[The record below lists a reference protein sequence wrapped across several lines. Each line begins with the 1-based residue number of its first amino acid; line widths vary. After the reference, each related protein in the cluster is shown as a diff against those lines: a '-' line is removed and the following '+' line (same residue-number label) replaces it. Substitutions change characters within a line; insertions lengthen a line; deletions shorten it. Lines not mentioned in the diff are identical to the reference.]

1 MTKENDTKKCYIY
14 TRVSTAM
21 QTDGYSLDAQERKLH
36 DYAEYNNLKIVGK
49 YSDEGRSGKSVE
61 GRPEFLR
68 MMDDIEA
75 HKDDVSYVLVFKLSR
90 FGRNAKDVLVNLE
103 TMQSNDVNL
112 ICVEDG
118 IDSSKD
124 AGKLIISVLA
134 SVAEI
139 ERENI
144 AAQTF
149 AGRQE
154 KAAKG
159 LWNGG
164 KAPYGYNLIK
174 GSGKLEINESEAK
187 IVKVI
192 FDKFVNENLTPDKIS
207 KFLND
212 HYKRIPVQKNDKSL
226 FTANFVRKILDN
238 ETYSGYIVYG
248 KTRSVQ
254 DKKDR
259 SKVHRIKN
267 DEYIKVLG
275 THTPIIT
282 TEIWD
287 IAYKMR
293 QKSKEHHRK
302 NKTRY
307 TDHTYPLTG
316 LIVCPDCG
324 CKMNGYSSSK
334 KNPNKGGMYKTTFA
348 YKCRNNKSQRG
359 YICNFNRQLNEE
371 AMCNAVLEIIH
382 RISTNDK
389 FKVLISEKIGASV
402 DVSELE
408 KQKQNYEK
416 NIRSANRTIESLGN
430 QLDALDFDD
439 ELYFVQ
445 FEDLNNRRLNAMKR
459 LVELQRDIENV
470 EQQISTIKENQLTQD
485 AIYTILLNFDYL
497 FNKFNVDEKKKCLH
511 DMIESIEIRNDLGA
525 GKQGR
530 IDYSKVITSI
540 KFKFP
545 INIKENELTDIYLTN
560 ENTDETVVLL
570 SRSRVGTTG
579 LLSEQQA

>member
-1 MTKENDTKKCYIY
+1 MNRESITKNCYIY

-36 DYAEYNNLKIVGK
+36 DYAEYNNLNIVGK
-49 YSDEGRSGKSVE
+49 YSDEGKSGKSVE

-68 MMDDIEA
+68 MMDDIEL
-75 HKDDVSYVLVFKLSR
+75 HKDNVSYVLVFKLSR

-164 KAPYGYNLIK
+164 KAPYGYNLVK
-174 GSGKLEINESEAK
+174 GSGKLEINENEAE

-192 FDKFVNENLTPDKIS
+192 FDKFVNESLSPDKIS

-212 HYKRIPVQKNDKSL
+212 HYKRIPVQKHDKNL
-226 FTANFVRKILDN
+226 FTSNFVRKILDN
-238 ETYSGYIVYG
+238 ETYCGYIVYG

-259 SKVHRIKN
+259 SKVHRVKN
-267 DEYIKVLG
+267 DEYIKTIG
-275 THTPIIT
+275 THTPLISS
-282 TEIWD
+282 EIWN
-287 IAYKMR
+287 IAYSKR
-293 QKSKEHHRK
+293 QASKEQHRK
-302 NKTRY
+302 NKTRC
-307 TDHTYPLTG
+307 TDHTYPLSG

-324 CKMNGYSSSK
+324 SKMNGYSSSK

-359 YICNFNRQLNEE
+359 YVCGFNRQLNEE

-382 RISTNDK
+382 RISSNDK

-402 DVSELE
+402 DVSELQ

-416 NIRSANRTIESLGN
+416 NVRSANRTIENLGY
-430 QLDALDFDD
+430 QLDSLDFDD
-439 ELYFVQ
+439 ELYAVQ
-445 FEDLNNRRLNAMKR
+445 YDDLNNRRLNAMKR
-459 LVELQRDIENV
+459 LVELQRNIENV
-470 EQQISTIKENQLTQD
+470 EQQISTIKENQLTKD
-485 AIYTILLNFDYL
+485 AIYTLLLNFDYL
-497 FNKFNVDEKKKCLH
+497 FQKFDIDEKKRCLH
-511 DMIESIEIRNDLGA
+511 DMIDSIELRKDLGD

-530 IDYSKVITSI
+530 IDYSNVIASI

-545 INIKENELTDIYLTN
+545 INIKEDELTDIYLTE
-560 ENTDETVVLL
+560 ENTDECVALII
-570 SRSRVGTTG
+570 R
-579 LLSEQQA
+579 EDK

>member
-1 MTKENDTKKCYIY
+1 MNADAKSKKCYIY

-21 QTDGYSLDAQERKLH
+21 QTDGYSLDAQERRMQ
-36 DYAEYNNLKIVGK
+36 DYAAYNNLQIVGK
-49 YSDEGRSGKSVE
+49 YSDEGRSGKSIE

-68 MMDDIEA
+68 MMEDIES
-75 HKDDVSYVLVFKLSR
+75 HKDNVSYVLVFKLSR

-103 TMQSNDVNL
+103 TMQLNDVNL

-164 KAPYGYNLIK
+164 KAPYGYNLVK
-174 GSGKLEINESEAK
+174 GSGKLEINENEAE

-192 FDKFVNENLTPDKIS
+192 FDKFVNESLSPDKIS

-212 HYKRIPVQKNDKSL
+212 HYKRIPVQKHDKNL
-226 FTANFVRKILDN
+226 FTSNFVRKILDN
-238 ETYSGYIVYG
+238 ETYCGYIVYG

-259 SKVHRIKN
+259 SKVHRVKN
-267 DEYIKVLG
+267 DEYIKSVG
-275 THTPIIT
+275 THTPLISS
-282 TEIWD
+282 EIWN
-287 IAYKMR
+287 IACSKR
-293 QKSKEHHRK
+293 QASKEQHRK
-302 NKTRY
+302 NKTRC
-307 TDHTYPLTG
+307 TDHTYPLSG

-359 YICNFNRQLNEE
+359 YVCGFNRQLNEE
-371 AMCNAVLEIIH
+371 SMCNAVLEIIH
-382 RISTNDK
+382 RISSNDK

-402 DVSELE
+402 DVSELQ

-416 NIRSANRTIESLGN
+416 NIRSANRTIENLGY
-430 QLDALDFDD
+430 QLDSLDFDD
-439 ELYFVQ
+439 ELYAVQ
-445 FEDLNNRRLNAMKR
+445 YDDLNNRRLNAMKR
-459 LVELQRDIENV
+459 LVELQRNIESV
-470 EQQISTIKENQLTQD
+470 EQQISTIKENQLTKD
-485 AIYTILLNFDYL
+485 AIYTLLLNFESL
-497 FNKFNVDEKKKCLH
+497 FNKFDAEEKKRCLH
-511 DMIESIEIRNDLGA
+511 EMIDSIEIRKDLGS

-530 IDYSKVITSI
+530 IDYSTVITAV

-545 INIKENELTDIYLTN
+545 INIKDDELTDIYLTN
-560 ENTDETVVLL
+560 ENRVETVALL
-570 SRSRVGTTG
+570 
-579 LLSEQQA
+579 AK

>member
-1 MTKENDTKKCYIY
+1 MDADNKVKKCYIY

-21 QTDGYSLDAQERKLH
+21 QTDGYSLDAQERRIQ
-36 DYAEYNNLKIVGK
+36 DYAAYNNLQIVGK
-49 YSDEGRSGKSVE
+49 YSDEGRSGKSIE

-68 MMDDIEA
+68 MMEDIES
-75 HKDDVSYVLVFKLSR
+75 HKDNVSYVLVFKLSR

-103 TMQSNDVNL
+103 TMQLNDVNL

-174 GSGKLEINESEAK
+174 GSGKLEINENEAE

-192 FDKFVNENLTPDKIS
+192 FDKFVNESLSPDKIS

-212 HYKRIPVQKNDKSL
+212 HYKRIPVQKHDKNL
-226 FTANFVRKILDN
+226 FTSNFVRKILDN
-238 ETYSGYIVYG
+238 ETYCGYIVYG

-259 SKVHRIKN
+259 SKVHRVKN
-267 DEYIKVLG
+267 DEYIKSVG
-275 THTPIIT
+275 THTPLISS
-282 TEIWD
+282 EIWN
-287 IAYKMR
+287 IACSKR
-293 QKSKEHHRK
+293 QASKEQHRK
-302 NKTRY
+302 NKTRC
-307 TDHTYPLTG
+307 TDHTYPLSG

-359 YICNFNRQLNEE
+359 YVCGFNRQLNEE
-371 AMCNAVLEIIH
+371 SMCNAVLEIIH
-382 RISTNDK
+382 RISSNDK

-402 DVSELE
+402 DVSELQ

-416 NIRSANRTIESLGN
+416 NIRSANRTIENLGY
-430 QLDALDFDD
+430 QLDSLDFDD
-439 ELYFVQ
+439 ELYAVQ
-445 FEDLNNRRLNAMKR
+445 YDDLNNRRLNAMKR
-459 LVELQRDIENV
+459 LVELQRNIESV
-470 EQQISTIKENQLTQD
+470 EQQISTIKENQLTKD
-485 AIYTILLNFDYL
+485 AIYTLLLNFESL
-497 FNKFNVDEKKKCLH
+497 FNKFDAEEKKRCLH
-511 DMIESIEIRNDLGA
+511 EMIDSIEIRKDLGS

-530 IDYSKVITSI
+530 IDYSTVITAV

-545 INIKENELTDIYLTN
+545 INIKDDELTDIYLTN
-560 ENTDETVVLL
+560 ENRVETVALL
-570 SRSRVGTTG
+570 
-579 LLSEQQA
+579 AK